1 MYLTSVIF
9 YFIIKNLYEKTL
21 LSVFASVLLLGVFAF
36 ADQDSTWSNHAWT
49 GNAAFTG
56 TSTAAIACVKTA
68 LDNRE
73 AGVKWAMDTYYATW
87 GTAFTARGIAF
98 TDALFLPTR
107 QGDKESYKCCTEDI
121 QDCYDHCQ
129 KSEERN
135 YSSCMECLQ
144 GRSKTLQRRCGES
157 T

>member
-1 MYLTSVIF
+1 M
-9 YFIIKNLYEKTL
+9 KKTL

-87 GTAFTARGIAF
+87 GTAFTARGIAL

-107 QGDKESYKCCTEDI
+107 QEIKKATNVARKTYKTAMITAKKAKKGTIQAAWNAYRAEVKLCKGDVAKVLKD
-121 QDCYDHCQ
+121 QNG
-129 KSEERN
+129 KSDL
-135 YSSCMECLQ
+135 SD
-144 GRSKTLQRRCGES
+144 
-157 T
+157 